1 MRKSLVTV
9 TLALALAAPAAA
21 TARASGVRAC
31 GLVSSKQA
39 ASLGVT
45 STCKGRTTTGSVG
58 VVSAANWGA
67 PTVTATALALT
78 VNTFS
83 ATNNP
88 IWQANMQLLKVMPGH
103 PTKVSGIGSVAYEA
117 GADGGTVATIHFVKG
132 KRVVAFS
139 WYSKKPQRSLKTF
152 TAIAK
157 SIAAQL

>member
-1 MRKSLVTV
+1 MQKSLVAL
-9 TLALALAAPAAA
+9 TLALAVAAPAAA
-21 TARASGVRAC
+21 TGASGVRAC
-31 GLVSSKQA
+31 GLVSPKQA
-39 ASLGVT
+39 AALGVT
-45 STCKGRTTTGSVG
+45 SACKGRTTAGSVG
-58 VVSAANWGA
+58 VVSSGSWGA
-67 PTVTATALALT
+67 PTITATALALT

-83 ATNNP
+83 QTNNP

-103 PTKVSGIGSVAYEA
+103 PTKVTGIGSLAYEA

-139 WYSKKPQRSLKTF
+139 WYSKKPQRSLSAF